1 VSSETTTHSRVSH
14 ELRSLLTAVQYFTRV
29 PVPAWVGHTPMQLHN
44 AARYFPLI
52 GIGVGLV
59 AAAALWVTSLL
70 LPMTLA
76 VVVSTVVT
84 VCLTGAFHEDGLA
97 DTVDGLGG
105 AFTRQR
111 ALEIMKDSRVGT
123 FGALALLFAVLLKI
137 GALAAM
143 PVWEAMVALVAGHG
157 VSRACAVAIAWQLP
171 YARNDDSTRAKP
183 VVEGLRARDAVTAIV
198 IGAAP
203 LVLVGV
209 RALQAVFA
217 ASLTTILLLR
227 WFKRRL
233 GGYTGDTLGATQQI
247 CEVVLY
253 LALISQW
260 NSY

>member
-1 VSSETTTHSRVSH
+1 VNSEVTTHSPLRN
-14 ELRSLLTAVQYFTRV
+14 ELRSLLTAVQYFTRI
-29 PVPAWVGHTPMQLHN
+29 PVPAWVGHTPTQLRD

-52 GIGVGLV
+52 GIGVGLTGAAVLWLSSRILPV
-59 AAAALWVTSLL
+59 A
-70 LPMTLA
+70 LA
-76 VVVSTVVT
+76 VVISTVVT

-143 PVWEAMVALVAGHG
+143 PVSEAMLALVAGHG
-157 VSRACAVAIAWQLP
+157 LSRACAIAIAWQLP
-171 YARNDDSTRAKP
+171 YVRDDDSTRAKP
-183 VVEGLRARDAVTAIV
+183 VVEDLRTRDAGIAIV
-198 IGAAP
+198 IGATP
-203 LVLVGV
+203 LALVGTQ
-209 RALQAVFA
+209 ALQPLLAVLLA
-217 ASLTTILLLR
+217 AVLLLR

-247 CEVVLY
+247 CEVVFY
-253 LALISQW
+253 VAWLARW